1 MISLLNVALN
11 MFYVV
16 LICFLFGLATAIV
29 KAIIMMFC
37 DNNKKNVH
45 VIAYDKKA
53 DKFSFLT
60 EEQKDKFF
68 ESELYKRITEHEQN

>member
-1 MISLLNVALN
+1 MISLSKITLA
-11 MFYVV
+11 MFYVTA
-16 LICFLFGLATAIV
+16 ICFLFALSVIV
-29 KAIIMMFC
+29 VKSIITVIC
-37 DNNKKNVH
+37 EPNKKKVH

-68 ESELYKRITEHEQN
+68 ESELYKRITEREQK